1 MTVPVPVPSPPPSA
15 VPASE
20 APRSGGHRRW
30 PLVVLLSGVG
40 LLPALIAV
48 AQLGRIHP
56 DEVYQLLEPAWFR
69 AHGYGVLA
77 WEWRVGL
84 RNWAVP
90 GVAAWL
96 LRLADV
102 LGLTHPVAYR
112 ALLAVPQ
119 VALHGWMLWAGYRYA
134 ERRAGASGGLFAL
147 LALGLYGPVLVFAG
161 RTLGE
166 SLSTAFLVV
175 AMEALERPGR
185 PVRVGL
191 VGGLALG
198 LAVVAR
204 YGSAVVVLAA
214 LVWLAAAW
222 RWRVLAFTCLGG
234 LGIALGLGALD
245 WATWG
250 KPFHSFFAYVD
261 FNVLSGQAAR
271 QFGASPPGFY
281 LWPFLSGLPLWLLAV
296 VPQGLSSLRRRLAVP
311 LPLFCAVAYL
321 LAITTTAHKEERFLY
336 PALVLMTLAA
346 APALAALVL
355 EREAARSRWALGT
368 VALATTLLAGHFFP
382 PGDLRGDQF
391 RAIVAATRDDGAR
404 GLLIVNEGL
413 WGAGGFFYIGKNI
426 PWSTCDWP
434 RDANFQAAMRDARFN
449 RAVTFEGRALAELQS
464 AGFRVVGQVGRETV
478 LARD

>member
-1 MTVPVPVPSPPPSA
+1 MV
-15 VPASE
+15 
-20 APRSGGHRRW
+20 RRRW
-30 PLVVLLSGVG
+30 PLVLLLGGVG
-40 LLPALIAV
+40 LLPAVIAV

-77 WEWRVGL
+77 WEWRAGL
-84 RNWAVP
+84 RNWAAP

-96 LRLADV
+96 LRLADM

-119 VALHGWMLWAGYRYA
+119 VALHGWMLWAAYRFA
-134 ERRAGASGGLFAL
+134 ERRAGPSGGLFAL
-147 LALGLYGPVLVFAG
+147 FAVGLYGPVLVFAG

-175 AMEALERPGR
+175 AMEALDRTER
-185 PVRVGL
+185 PVRAGL

-214 LVWLAAAW
+214 LVWLVAAW
-222 RWRVLAFTCLGG
+222 RWRVLAFTCLAG
-234 LGIALGLGALD
+234 LGVALGLGALD

-250 KPFHSFFAYVD
+250 RPFHSFIAYVD

-281 LWPFLSGLPLWLLAV
+281 LGPFFLGLPFWVWAV
-296 VPQGLSSLRRRLAVP
+296 VPSGLSSLRRRLAVP

-321 LAITTTAHKEERFLY
+321 IAITSTAHKEERFLY
-336 PALVLMTLAA
+336 PGLVLLALAA
-346 APALAALVL
+346 APVLAAFVVRL
-355 EREAARSRWALGT
+355 EDARPRWGLGMM
-368 VALATTLLAGHFFP
+368 ALATTLLAGHFYP
-382 PGDLRGDQF
+382 PVDLRGDQF
-391 RAIVAATRDDGAR
+391 RAIVAATRDDGAH

-413 WGAGGFFYIGKNI
+413 WGSGGYFYIGKNI

-434 RDANFQAAMRDARFN
+434 RDASFQAAMRDSRFN
-449 RAVTFEGRALAELQS
+449 RAVTFEGRALAELQA
-464 AGFRVVGQVGRETV
+464 AGFRVVAQVGRETV